1 MVGFMGLAS
10 MKQFAIRLDY
20 YFREAIKLSCQG
32 RAGQSLP
39 RMIGSFPKW
48 YRSLYTTPAEQE
60 LPWITYAG
68 IDFLNRVLA
77 PDMRVFEWG
86 VGGSTLFFARRVRN
100 LVSVEHDPNWAR
112 DIQVSMGSL
121 QHPSWQLFIVL
132 PSERRD
138 GSVPRPSDPTTYA
151 SAAEAYAGLSFK
163 DYAAIIDRFP
173 DDYFDVVQVDG
184 RCRSSCAM
192 HAIPKIKPG
201 GYLIVDDFDRERY
214 QWVLRETKRLK
225 WKSLNLTGPGPFIW
239 EFRPTGCWQKTTN
252 CG

>member
-1 MVGFMGLAS
+1 MNGAIADWIRNAGTFEVESGDFGPAYCRRWDRASLSQNTVFASKHLEAMVGFMGLAS

-86 VGGSTLFFARRVRN
+86 VGGSTL
-100 LVSVEHDPNWAR
+100 
-112 DIQVSMGSL
+112 
-121 QHPSWQLFIVL
+121 
-132 PSERRD
+132 
-138 GSVPRPSDPTTYA
+138 RPALS
-151 SAAEAYAGLSFK
+151 SA
-163 DYAAIIDRFP
+163 
-173 DDYFDVVQVDG
+173 
-184 RCRSSCAM
+184 
-192 HAIPKIKPG
+192 
-201 GYLIVDDFDRERY
+201 
-214 QWVLRETKRLK
+214 
-225 WKSLNLTGPGPFIW
+225 
-239 EFRPTGCWQKTTN
+239 
-252 CG
+252 